1 MNGFM
6 YIGLY
11 TLHVWLM
18 YFKESYQGNKEKAL
32 TFTQSEK
39 EAFGGFLD
47 ENGTDNSLLIFSG
60 QYIKK

>member
-18 YFKESYQGNKEKAL
+18 YFKQNYLGNKAKTL
-32 TFTQSEK
+32 TCTQSEK
-39 EAFGGFLD
+39 EAFGGFWMKMELI
-47 ENGTDNSLLIFSG
+47 NSLMIFSG
-60 QYIKK
+60 